1 MKQVFLARLAVGA
14 VCLAALAGWFGIKVE
29 LGTSSAVVIT
39 APSST
44 AWEPFAPGEPALVAG
59 QAMVAEAEDDLASP
73 AGTQAAAVPVPQPLL
88 PRATP
93 APPALDAAAEAAP
106 APEPV
111 VALASGPLVP
121 PVPPVV
127 PFAGGFIPLSQ
138 TLNRATLDDAL
149 GHVEPGARG
158 EWREVGLYSPALDRE
173 MAYFVWLPPGYAAG
187 RPASA
192 PGPGETVTAAATAT
206 YPTLYLLHG
215 LGTPE
220 RNGKVEWRDFGVGET
235 LDRLLALDLIEPM
248 IVVLP
253 EGEQG
258 YWINQ
263 ANGGPRWA
271 DYVTE
276 DVVHNVDATFRTDS
290 RRERRAVGGLS
301 MGAHGALQLAMNHP
315 EVFAIVGS
323 HAPTLRSYE
332 RAPQYFGDLTWFGHY
347 DPLTLAQAT
356 TAARRF
362 TTWIDVG
369 HLDTWRMGVER
380 LRQVMAAQGAP
391 MEYRVLE
398 GEHQTWYWATYLPE
412 YLRFYS
418 RAFGAEETTADGAPR
433 VTAWTPPAAPGAGWA
448 GANGGGGR
456 S

>member
-1 MKQVFLARLAVGA
+1 MKQVLLARLTAGA
-14 VCLAALAGWFGIKVE
+14 VCLAALAGWFGFKVE
-29 LGTSSAVVIT
+29 LGTSSALVIT
-39 APSST
+39 APAAT
-44 AWEPFAPGEPALVAG
+44 AWEPFAPSEPALVAG
-59 QAMVAEAEDDLASP
+59 QAMVAEAEDEPASP

-88 PRATP
+88 PQATP
-93 APPALDAAAEAAP
+93 APPTPDGAAEGAT
-106 APEPV
+106 EPV
-111 VALASGPLVP
+111 VVLASGALVP

-138 TLNRATLDDAL
+138 TLNRAALDGAL
-149 GHVEPGARG
+149 GDAEPAAHG
-158 EWREVGLYSPALDRE
+158 EWREVGFYSPALDRE
-173 MAYFVWLPPGYAAG
+173 MTYFVWLPPGYESARPGSDEDAAG
-187 RPASA
+187 A
-192 PGPGETVTAAATAT
+192 PGAAASAT

-220 RNGKVEWRDFGVGET
+220 RNGKTEWRDFGVGET

-276 DVVHNVDATFRTDS
+276 DVVGDVDATFRTDA

-301 MGAHGALQLAMNHP
+301 MGAHGALQLALNRP

-332 RAPQYFGDLTWFGHY
+332 RAPQYFGDLAWFGHN
-347 DPLTLAQAT
+347 DPLTLVQAT
-356 TAARRF
+356 TTARRF
-362 TTWIDVG
+362 ATWLDVG
-369 HLDTWRMGVER
+369 HLDSWRMGVER

-418 RAFGAEETTADGAPR
+418 RAFGAQETTPDGAPR
-433 VTAWTPPAAPGAGWA
+433 VAAWAPPVALVAGGA